1 MGRYAYGGRPTC
13 EGCKSIDVR
22 RLHRDKLLQPGRR
35 FSWSWPRNGE
45 PTGNISIET
54 EDDAIV
60 LDYRTRRNGAEW
72 KDIRQRI
79 PITWTACALGGRRPW
94 FICAVY
100 ANGRYCGRRAAIL
113 YAGGDLFACRHC
125 YGLSYASQ
133 SESPRDRN
141 LSQAQKVRM
150 RLGGSPSIFDM
161 FLRSPL
167 GCIGRGIIA
176 FVPGRPRQRTEQPL
190 CWLNGWISAIPTGC
204 DDKRDGRCPLFE

>member
-35 FSWSWPRNGE
+35 FSWSWSRNGE
-45 PTGNISIET
+45 PIGNISIET

-150 RLGGSPSIFDM
+150 RLGGSPSIFDTFPEKPPRM
-161 FLRSPL
+161 HWQRYHRLRA
-167 GCIGRGIIA
+167 RA
-176 FVPGRPRQRTEQPL
+176 TAAEDRTTALLAE
-190 CWLNGWISAIPTGC
+190 WL
-204 DDKRDGRCPLFE
+204 DKRHPSRLR

>member
-1 MGRYAYGGRPTC
+1 MISIIWRGELNGSVRVWGPPTC

-22 RLHRDKLLQPGRR
+22 RLQRDKLLQPGRR
-35 FSWSWPRNGE
+35 FSWSWSRNGE
-45 PTGNISIET
+45 PIGNISIET

-60 LDYRTRRNGAEW
+60 LDYLTRRNGTEW

-125 YGLSYASQ
+125 YGLSYLDFGAF
-133 SESPRDRN
+133 E
-141 LSQAQKVRM
+141 
-150 RLGGSPSIFDM
+150 GSWS
-161 FLRSPL
+161 
-167 GCIGRGIIA
+167 A
-176 FVPGRPRQRTEQPL
+176 FVSERLAYFRLKRTKSITPV
-190 CWLNGWISAIPTGC
+190 ATAA
-204 DDKRDGRCPLFE
+204 R